1 MPASKA
7 QRAQTAERRKNAIA
21 MRLAGADWDL
31 IREKLGYAS
40 RGAAYT
46 DVQRAFETAQAEM
59 RENVATLRH
68 VTNLR
73 LERLLMVV
81 YPMALR
87 GDLKAFEQARGI
99 IADQRKLN
107 GLDEPTKHEHLHL
120 GAIEA
125 EIAKLEALIP
135 GNDPDPALPG
145 LDHAALPP
153 V

>member
-31 IREKLGYAS
+31 IKDKLGYAS
-40 RGAAYT
+40 RGAAHT
-46 DVQRAFETAQAEM
+46 DVQRALDANLAEL
-59 RENVATLRH
+59 RDNAETLRQ
-68 VTNLR
+68 VANMR

-81 YPMALR
+81 FPMALR

-107 GLDEPTKHEHLHL
+107 GLDEPTKHEVVSI

-125 EIAKLEALIP
+125 EIAKLEAQLST
-135 GNDPDPALPG
+135 NDPEPALPG

-153 V
+153 A